1 MRRNKFNA
9 IKVKTEYGTFDS
21 KKEYAYFKR
30 LMIQKKAVSLYDRVT
45 DIQTQVRYDI
55 DIAGKRIC
63 FYKLDFKVRYA
74 DGRVEHVDVKGHKKG
89 SAYNLFRIKKKL
101 VEAIYGIEIIEV

>member
-1 MRRNKFNA
+1 MKNKFNA

-30 LMIQKKAVSLYDRVT
+30 LMIQKKAVNTSDRVT

-55 DIAGKRIC
+55 DVAGKRIC

-74 DGRVEHVDVKGHKKG
+74 DGRVEHVDVKGLKKG
-89 SAYNLFRIKKKL
+89 ASYQVFRLKKKL
-101 VEAIYGIEIIEV
+101 VEAIYDILIIEV